1 MKIFGDSFKKYLYE
15 FSADFNFETS
25 SAGGGGGSLPNTPLR
40 TPRSFNFPPFCATA
54 ANTPATSAASGSLD
68 LSIKRVESGDEEE
81 AETAAIPTINVIK
94 PEPEDSGEDTARSG
108 GCSPPPPLH
117 FVTTVTKSSPGNR
130 GGTNIIKHSFHD
142 IVPQRSSHWS
152 L

>member
-1 MKIFGDSFKKYLYE
+1 MHE

-130 GGTNIIKHSFHD
+130 GGTNIIKPSFHD
-142 IVPQRSSHWS
+142 IVPQRSSHLS

>member
-1 MKIFGDSFKKYLYE
+1 MKTPVLTYSHV

-81 AETAAIPTINVIK
+81 AEAAAIPTINVIK

-130 GGTNIIKHSFHD
+130 GQTKFS
-142 IVPQRSSHWS
+142 QY